1 MNISENKVRKKTI
14 EDFDNQ
20 WKLQGDLNEDYWAS
34 DEILIDQ
41 FSNIFAKIEV
51 KNKVIAD
58 VGAGTGRIIRTLFK
72 YDPKFIFAIEPSP
85 TGRAEISK
93 NFMNK
98 KNLNIIAS
106 DGLNFKTAEPC
117 DIIFSLGVIH
127 HIKNPTDVL
136 KNIKSN
142 LKSKG
147 KVVLWVY
154 GYENNEL
161 YIYVYKCLSFFTK
174 KLPDGIVYKIAS
186 LLNIIIQ
193 PYIFLCK
200 YINLPMKNYWLNV
213 FNKCGMQKRRD
224 MIFDQLNPAYAK
236 FYKKNE
242 IEKELLDAGFTNLRF
257 HHRHNYS
264 WSIVG
269 ENN

>member
-1 MNISENKVRKKTI
+1 MYLDDQNERMQQCKVSMRKIYVIQNDIKDESI
-14 EDFDNQ
+14 EKQ
-20 WKLQGDLNEDYWAS
+20 IQ
-34 DEILIDQ
+34 
-41 FSNIFAKIEV
+41 
-51 KNKVIAD
+51 
-58 VGAGTGRIIRTLFK
+58 
-72 YDPKFIFAIEPSP
+72 
-85 TGRAEISK
+85 
-93 NFMNK
+93 
-98 KNLNIIAS
+98 
-106 DGLNFKTAEPC
+106 
-117 DIIFSLGVIH
+117 
-127 HIKNPTDVL
+127 L
-136 KNIKSN
+136 KN
-142 LKSKG
+142 
-147 KVVLWVY
+147 
-154 GYENNEL
+154 
-161 YIYVYKCLSFFTK
+161 VYKCLSFFTK